1 MPKIIAA
8 LYHRPEEYDV
18 VISTYSNEGLLI
30 KEEKFKGIKQVI
42 IKSRE
47 TRVSAQLSNNPMV
60 LIIDIDKPIY
70 NVKEGKLLIIGE

>member
-1 MPKIIAA
+1 MPKIIVA
-8 LYHRPEEYDV
+8 LYHRPEEYDI

-30 KEEKFKGIKQVI
+30 KEEKFEGIKQVI

-47 TRVSAQLSNNPMV
+47 IRVSAQLSNNPMV

-70 NVKEGKLLIIGE
+70 NIKEGKLLIIGE